1 MGKLAFFWG
10 IGLRII
16 CRAQAGREYWRGR
29 VWQSSGRSESGGKS
43 HEARGQF
50 DHGANSPKA
59 ARYALG
65 IDHKGAR
72 IKAHPRGLPGPDFFV
87 LTAGE

>member
-1 MGKLAFFWG
+1 MGKFAFFWG

-16 CRAQAGREYWRGR
+16 CSVQAGRAYWRGR
-29 VWQSSGRSESGGKS
+29 VWQSSGRGESGGKS
-43 HEARGQF
+43 LKARVKF
-50 DHGANSPKA
+50 DHGANPPKA

-65 IDHKGAR
+65 IDHIGAR
-72 IKAHPRGLPGPDFFV
+72 IKAHHRGLLGPDFFV